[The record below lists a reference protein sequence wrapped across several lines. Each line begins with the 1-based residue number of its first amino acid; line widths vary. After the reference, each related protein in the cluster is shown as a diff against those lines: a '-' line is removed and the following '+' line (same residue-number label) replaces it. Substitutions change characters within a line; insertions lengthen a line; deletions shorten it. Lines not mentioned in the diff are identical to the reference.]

1 MAPAT
6 RRRQPG
12 TFMVRVAKKLS
23 SATTKDTDWIA
34 LSDAGLI
41 DPGLRQGMLS
51 QGDQSQNGLIHA
63 GLFVMELA
71 WPLAGAMVV
80 FNHQSDHGWPSTFAV
95 FHDLA
100 AGLVILH
107 RQGKSVVRHVLP
119 GPLPYGRGTGRLS
132 FRFDAPARHWEM
144 TVELLDSNPPAVVGA
159 TGRNPMPLHLSDVQ
173 QMCTAQR
180 SDGPVLWFGLT
191 RGAAP
196 PISAPW
202 IGQRT
207 PVETSLGPVA
217 AGNLVQGTVIMT
229 ADHGPLPLR
238 ALRILTLPARGSFA
252 PVLLRAPFFGL
263 RQDLL
268 VSADQLIAV
277 TGAEAEY
284 LFAEES
290 VLMRAGDMVDGRTAL
305 TDQRRAVID
314 CVDLDLGRPAMIEAD
329 GCLIATGHHDGA
341 DASLRCLH
349 SYEVLT
355 LMALLGRTARRSA

>member
-1 MAPAT
+1 MIAGSHRAARNSVT
-6 RRRQPG
+6 NG
-12 TFMVRVAKKLS
+12 
-23 SATTKDTDWIA
+23 DWIA

-41 DPGLRQGMLS
+41 DPAVAPVPNAK
-51 QGDQSQNGLIHA
+51 GDAGQTGLIHS
-63 GLFVMELA
+63 GLFVLELA
-71 WPLAGAMVV
+71 LPLAGAMVV
-80 FNHQSDHGWPSTFAV
+80 LNHQSDQGWPSTFSV

-107 RQGKSVVRHVLP
+107 RQGKSVARHVLP

-132 FRFDAPARHWEM
+132 FRFDAPARIWDM
-144 TVELLDSNPPAVVGA
+144 AFELLGSDPPAMI
-159 TGRNPMPLHLSDVQ
+159 TSSGRNPMPLPLSDTHQ
-173 QMCTAQR
+173 ICAAPR
-180 SDGPVLWFGLT
+180 RDGPVLWFGFT

-196 PISAPW
+196 PTHAAW

-207 PVETSLGPVA
+207 PVETSLGAVA
-217 AGNLVQGTVIMT
+217 AAHLLPGAIIMT
-229 ADHGPLPLR
+229 ADHGPLPLLAR
-238 ALRILTLPARGSFA
+238 RNLTLPARGSFA
-252 PVLLRAPFFGL
+252 PVLLRAPFFGV

-284 LFAEES
+284 LFGEEA

-305 TDQRRAVID
+305 SDQRRAVIGS
-314 CVDLDLGRPAMIEAD
+314 VDLDLGRPALIEAD
-329 GCLIATGHHDGA
+329 GCLIATGHHTEA

>member
-1 MAPAT
+1 MPAT
-6 RRRQPG
+6 CRRPG
-12 TFMVRVAKKLS
+12 TVIVTVAS
-23 SATTKDTDWIA
+23 FNPRTIAKDTDWIA

-41 DPGLRQGMLS
+41 NTALASAAVPRQQPS
-51 QGDQSQNGLIHA
+51 QTGLIQK

-71 WPLAGAMVV
+71 LPMTGAMVLM
-80 FNHQSDHGWPSTFAV
+80 NHQSDHGWPSTFAV

-107 RQGKSVVRHVLP
+107 RQGKSVARHLLP

-132 FRFDAPARHWEM
+132 FRFDAPARVWDM
-144 TVELLDSNPPAVVGA
+144 TFELLASDPPAVIA
-159 TGRNPMPLHLSDVQ
+159 STGRNPMPLHLSDIQ
-173 QMCTAQR
+173 PMCTAPR
-180 SDGPVLWFGLT
+180 STGAVLWFGLT

-196 PISAPW
+196 PTSAAW

-217 AGNLVQGTVIMT
+217 AGNLVPGIIIMT

-238 ALRILTLPARGSFA
+238 ARRNLTLPARGSFA

-268 VSADQLIAV
+268 VSADQLVAV

-314 CVDLDLGRPAMIEAD
+314 CVDLDLGRPALIEAD

-341 DASLRCLH
+341 EASLRCLH

-355 LMALLGRTARRSA
+355 LMALLGRTVRRSA

>member
-1 MAPAT
+1 MLTGAN
-6 RRRQPG
+6 RRSG
-12 TFMVRVAKKLS
+12 ID
-23 SATTKDTDWIA
+23 TKDSDWVA

-41 DPGLRQGMLS
+41 DTALPSPSVLPGDERHTGM
-51 QGDQSQNGLIHA
+51 IHA
-63 GLFVMELA
+63 GLFVMEIAL
-71 WPLAGAMVV
+71 PLAGAMVV
-80 FNHQSDHGWPSTFAV
+80 LNHQSDHGWPRTFAV

-107 RQGKSVVRHVLP
+107 RQGKSVARHVLP
-119 GPLPYGRGTGRLS
+119 GPLPYGRGTGRLL
-132 FRFDAPARHWEM
+132 FRFDAPARIWDM
-144 TVELLDSNPPAVVGA
+144 SFELLGSDPPALISSS
-159 TGRNPMPLHLSDVQ
+159 GRNPMPLHLSDLA
-173 QMCTAQR
+173 QMCTAR
-180 SDGPVLWFGLT
+180 RGDGPVLWFGLT

-196 PISAPW
+196 PARAAW

-217 AGNLVQGTVIMT
+217 AGNLTPGTMIMT

-238 ALRILTLPARGSFA
+238 VLRNLTLPARGSFA
-252 PVLLRAPFFGL
+252 PVLLRAPFFGQ

-268 VSADQLIAV
+268 VSADQLVAV

-290 VLMRAGDMVDGRTAL
+290 VLMRAGDIVDGRTAL
-305 TDQRRAVID
+305 TDQRRAVIGS
-314 CVDLDLGRPAMIEAD
+314 VNLDLGRPALIEAD
-329 GCLIATGHHDGA
+329 GCLIATGHHSGA
-341 DASLRCLH
+341 EASLRCLH